1 MKFRV
6 IFLKKKYIYFII
18 LTLIIFI
25 LIVILLLSKHYSPTF
40 NTVSES
46 KVLKA
51 DFDGDGK
58 KDILSVK
65 RFNDKYS
72 IDIKIKDK
80 NYPITPYKNSSA
92 LFNYSSYWPMRVTL
106 MDVSRDK
113 VPEIFIQA
121 SNKDNPIQY
130 VFIWNGNKF
139 DNVLSN
145 SNNILGFIDCKN
157 NKTPKVIS
165 GKFQGNTVTLSNY
178 IFLNYKFKNY
188 NYDNNTTFMGTDT
201 IATFI
206 QFIQSLPQEESYKP
220 KDIFTPNLSDKNLPL
235 IKQLSSDNST
245 YVFQDAIFKENKCN
259 EDGEVSEV
267 YWTLNFRGVSNSDK
281 KTVKNYTI
289 NLLLTPSE
297 VNKGNYYF
305 KISYLF

>member
-25 LIVILLLSKHYSPTF
+25 LIVILFLSKHYSPTF
-40 NTVSES
+40 NSISES

-65 RFNDKYS
+65 RFDDKYS
-72 IDIKIKDK
+72 MDVKIKDK
-80 NYPITPYKNSSA
+80 SYPITPYKNSSA
-92 LFNYSSYWPMRVTL
+92 LFNYSPYWPMRVTL

-113 VPEIFIQA
+113 IPEIFIQA
-121 SNKDNPIQY
+121 SNRDNPVQY
-130 VFIWNGNKF
+130 VFVWNGSKF

-165 GKFQGNTVTLSNY
+165 GKLQGNTVTLSNY

-188 NYDNNTTFMGTDT
+188 NYDSNTTFMGTDT

-206 QFIQSLPQEESYKP
+206 QFIQSLPQGESYKP

-235 IKQLSSDNST
+235 IKQLSSDNNT
-245 YVFQDAIFKENKCN
+245 YVFQDGIFKENKCN

-267 YWTLNFRGVSNSDK
+267 YWTLNFRGISNSDK
-281 KTVKNYTI
+281 KLIKNYTI